1 MAKKKKKA
9 ARAAKTTPA
18 AESAPDE
25 AFESLHLLEDEPVPD
40 FHTDELGLIPT
51 AKVIAGAAIGTRGPF
66 TIGVFG
72 DWGHGKT
79 SVLRQAKSLLDSRA
93 SELVTVWFNAW
104 QYEREDH
111 PIVPLAATIVQAVE
125 TKLKEAE
132 GLGEEAKGWL
142 RTIGRGIRAIAYGF
156 SASAKV
162 GVPGFGEVEAGFV
175 AKEMIDR
182 YEKLRAPDDPLIAR
196 TLYYNA
202 FETLR
207 QAAGSAPA
215 GGEADGPKIVVFI
228 DDLDR
233 CLPPQGIKL
242 LESIKLVLSQPGF
255 VFALAV
261 DRRILEAYL
270 AKRYEQEF
278 GLGEYT
284 AGGTQYLD
292 KIVQLPLG
300 LPPHKG
306 RFDDYIKGLLE
317 RPVFQEEGNA
327 PVREAV
333 RELVDVLAIGSNYNP
348 RNLVRFVNNLIV
360 DRAIWMSTERE
371 ADVGV
376 DLLGLCAVT
385 RMLRQHLGERL
396 YRVLIE
402 NQELCDDIATSQDEE
417 LAKKWG
423 FHDKEQAQG
432 VRYRDARLILQRL
445 EAAGFLTELLKTA
458 MGKKWLTDHD
468 ERNRVNEFLA
478 ERPEPEEARPRL
490 TAEGRRDHRSLIQ
503 EAVRNARSEASVM
516 YLHLEDSDIVDLEP
530 LRGLTSLQSLY
541 LTSTQVTDLE
551 PLRGLESLQRLD
563 LINTPVANLEP
574 IRRLIGLES
583 LYLMNT
589 RVSDIKP
596 LRGLARLETLDLDGT
611 QVADLEPLK
620 GLSSLWML
628 SLNNTPVAE
637 LEPLQ
642 GLESLIRLDLMGTPV
657 ADLEPLKELANL
669 KALLVG
675 GTPVTDLGPLRGLSS
690 LGTLYL
696 QDTRVTDFEP
706 LQGLG
711 NLRYLVLSGAQVTD
725 LEPLRGLESLE
736 WLDLRN
742 TPVTDLEPLK
752 GLTNLEKLDLDGTPV
767 ADLEPLRGLGSLEWL
782 DLRGTPV
789 SDEQV
794 AALREAL
801 PKCTIVR

>member
-9 ARAAKTTPA
+9 ARAAA

-104 QYEREDH
+104 QFEREDH

-125 TKLKEAE
+125 TKLDKPKGLSKKSKE
-132 GLGEEAKGWL
+132 WL
-142 RTIGRGIRAIAYGF
+142 SNIGRGIRAIAYGF
-156 SASAKV
+156 SAKTEV
-162 GVPGFGEVEAGFV
+162 GVPGFGKVEAEFV

-215 GGEADGPKIVVFI
+215 DGEADGPKIVVFI

-261 DRRILEAYL
+261 DRRVLEAYL

-306 RFDDYIKGLLE
+306 RFDDYIKELLK

-327 PVREAV
+327 PVRKAV

-348 RNLVRFVNNLIV
+348 RNLVRFINNLIV
-360 DRAIWMSTERE
+360 DRAIWMGTERE
-371 ADVGV
+371 AEVGV
-376 DLLGLCAVT
+376 DLLGLCAVS

-402 NQELCDDIATSQDEE
+402 NQELCDDIASSQDEE

-423 FHDKEQAQG
+423 FHEKEQAQG
-432 VRYRDARLILQRL
+432 ARYRDARLILQRL

-458 MGKKWLTDHD
+458 MGKKWLKDHD
-468 ERNRVNEFLA
+468 ERNRVDEFLA
-478 ERPEPEEARPRL
+478 ERPEPEEARPRV
-490 TAEGRRDHRSLIQ
+490 TAEGRRDHRAIIQ
-503 EAVRNARSEASVM
+503 EAAQRAGGTANVTELDLSG
-516 YLHLEDSDIVDLEP
+516 SDI
-530 LRGLTSLQSLY
+530 
-541 LTSTQVTDLE
+541 
-551 PLRGLESLQRLD
+551 
-563 LINTPVANLEP
+563 
-574 IRRLIGLES
+574 
-583 LYLMNT
+583 
-589 RVSDIKP
+589 
-596 LRGLARLETLDLDGT
+596 
-611 QVADLEPLK
+611 
-620 GLSSLWML
+620 
-628 SLNNTPVAE
+628 
-637 LEPLQ
+637 
-642 GLESLIRLDLMGTPV
+642 
-657 ADLEPLKELANL
+657 
-669 KALLVG
+669 
-675 GTPVTDLGPLRGLSS
+675 
-690 LGTLYL
+690 
-696 QDTRVTDFEP
+696 
-706 LQGLG
+706 
-711 NLRYLVLSGAQVTD
+711 
-725 LEPLRGLESLE
+725 
-736 WLDLRN
+736 
-742 TPVTDLEPLK
+742 
-752 GLTNLEKLDLDGTPV
+752 

-782 DLRGTPV
+782 DLSGTPVTDLEPLRGLGSLQTLYLRGTPVVDLAPLATLKNLEYLDLDSTQVTDLEPLRGLGSLQKLYLTGTPV

-801 PKCTIVR
+801 PKCTIRR